1 MSINIK
7 LSELSD
13 ENREKINS
21 ELQIK
26 LENNKFNKFAP
37 PKYIYPYEID
47 SNDNVIVPFS
57 YGCRKLK
64 IKRPNRNKFSEIN
77 VTSAFKPRE
86 EQNELIKESLN
97 TINKK
102 GSVIISAYTGFGKCL
117 GFDTDILMYNGT
129 IKKVQEIKV
138 GDKIMGDDS
147 TERNILS
154 ICRGTEQMYKISYNE
169 NEYFKA
175 NESHILSLYLTI
187 PYEIIKFKNIFKVKF
202 YKDFSYKLT
211 YFKSLEEAKCFCLTL
226 KIPEIIDISIKNY
239 LNLENDL
246 KNNLKSFKN
255 KIEFTYKYI
264 KHDPYSFSLWFFG
277 NELFSNKTIKERVN
291 NKFKNFDKNSIPYNY
306 KCNNKKN
313 RLELLAGILDIIGI
327 VCENK
332 YYKLEIKSLVICKD
346 IVFVSQSLGLST
358 NYIKI
363 KDNYIIYIK
372 GDNLDK
378 IPVRLLRKKIIS
390 NKKIKENFI
399 TYDFKIEKIKETK
412 YYGFTIDGNNRFV
425 LGDFTITHNTFCS
438 IYLSRIIGFKTLIIV
453 NKIVLMKQWEE
464 SIMKFCNGAIV
475 QRLTTKSKYNQNADY
490 YIMNAI
496 NVSKKDKNFFSDI
509 GLVIVDEA
517 HLIMAETLSKSLGF
531 VYPRYLIAL
540 TATPYR
546 PDGLDILLTLYFGEK
561 KIIRKLHRAH
571 IVYKIETGFKPLV
584 KLANNGRV
592 NWGALLDSQAN
603 DEDRNNFIVKLVK
616 KYKDRTFLILT
627 KRISQGNFL
636 LERFIEENESVTSLL
651 GSQQDFDNE
660 ARILIGTCQKCGVGF
675 DHPKLDTLLLA
686 CDLEEYFIQYL
697 GRVFRRK
704 DVKPIIFDLV
714 DNNGILKKHF
724 TSRRIVYRE
733 HGGIIKNLDKNNIN

>member
-13 ENREKINS
+13 KNREKINS

-64 IKRPNRNKFSEIN
+64 IKRPKRNNFSEIN
-77 VTSAFKPRE
+77 VESSFKPRE
-86 EQNELIKESLN
+86 EQNELIKESLH

-117 GFDTDILMYNGT
+117 GLDTDILMYDGT
-129 IKKVQEIKV
+129 VKKVQNIKV

-154 ICRGTEQMYKISYNE
+154 VCRGQEQMYKISYNE

-187 PYEIIKFKNIFKVKF
+187 PYQIIKYKNIFKVKF
-202 YKDFSYKLT
+202 YREFKYNFT
-211 YFKSLEEAKCFCLTL
+211 YFKTIEEAKCFCLTL
-226 KIPEIIDISIKNY
+226 KINEIIDISIKNY
-239 LNLENDL
+239 INLETEL
-246 KNNLKSFKN
+246 KTNLKSFKRIIN
-255 KIEFTYKYI
+255 FPYKEI
-264 KHDPYSFSLWFFG
+264 THEPYSFSLWFFG
-277 NELFSNKTIKERVN
+277 KNLFSDKKINDRINK
-291 NKFKNFDKNSIPYNY
+291 KFKNYNKNSIPYKY
-306 KCNNKKN
+306 KCNNEKN
-313 RLELLAGILDIIGI
+313 RLELLAGIVDVIGI
-327 VCENK
+327 KVDDK
-332 YYKLEIKSLVICKD
+332 SYKLEIKSLDICKD
-346 IVFVSQSLGLST
+346 IVFVSQSLGFST
-358 NYIKI
+358 NYK
-363 KDNYIIYIK
+363 KNKNNFIIFIK
-372 GDNLDK
+372 GYKLHT
-378 IPVRLLRKKIIS
+378 IPLRLERKKIKNNNFNFNIGILYDFEIS
-390 NKKIKENFI
+390 KIKEKN
-399 TYDFKIEKIKETK
+399 
-412 YYGFTIDGNNRFV
+412 YYGFTIHGNNRFV

-464 SIMKFCNGAIV
+464 SINKFCDNAIV
-475 QRLTTKSKYNQNADY
+475 QRLTTKSKYNENSDY

-496 NVSKKDKNFFSDI
+496 NIPKKNKDFFSDI

-517 HLIMAETLSKSLGF
+517 HLIMAESLSKSLGRIF
-531 VYPRYLIAL
+531 PRYLIAL

-546 PDGLDILLTLYFGEK
+546 PDGLDILLSLFFGGK
-561 KIIRKLHRAH
+561 KIIRKLHREH
-571 IVYKIETGFKPLV
+571 TVYKIETGFKPLV

-603 DEDRNNFIVKLVK
+603 DIDRNNFIVKLVK

-627 KRISQGNFL
+627 KRIAQGNFL

-686 CDLEEYFIQYL
+686 CDLQEYFIQYL

-704 DVKPIIFDLV
+704 DVKPVIFDLV

-724 TSRRIVYRE
+724 TTRRIVYRE
-733 HGGIIKNLDKNNIN
+733 HGGIIKKLNMSDI

>member
-13 ENREKINS
+13 KNREKINT

-26 LENNKFNKFAP
+26 LENSKYNKFAP

-64 IKRPNRNKFSEIN
+64 IKRPKRNKFSEID
-77 VTSAFKPRE
+77 VESSFKPRE
-86 EQNELIKESLN
+86 EQDELIKESLQ
-97 TINKK
+97 TLNKK

-117 GFDTDILMYNGT
+117 GLDTEILMFDGN
-129 IKKVQEIKV
+129 IKKVQDIKV

-154 ICRGTEQMYKISYNE
+154 ICTGKEQMYKISYNE

-187 PYEIIKFKNIFKVKF
+187 PYIITKYKNIFKVKY
-202 YKDFSYKLT
+202 YKDLKYIST
-211 YFKSLEEAKCFCLTL
+211 YFRTLQESKCFCLTL
-226 KIPEIIDISIKNY
+226 KIQEIIDISIKDY
-239 LNLENDL
+239 LNLEKDL
-246 KNNLKSFKN
+246 RNNLKSFKT
-255 KIEFTYKYI
+255 KIDFSYKEINY
-264 KHDPYSFSLWFFG
+264 DSYSYSLWFFG
-277 NELFSNKTIKERVN
+277 TNLFSDKKINDRINKKFNGYSKN
-291 NKFKNFDKNSIPYNY
+291 NIHYNY
-306 KCNNKKN
+306 KCNNEKN
-313 RLELLAGILDIIGI
+313 RLELLAGILDIIG
-327 VCENK
+327 VVEDMS
-332 YYKLEIKSLVICKD
+332 YKLKIKSLDICKD
-346 IVFVSQSLGLST
+346 IVFISQSLGFST
-358 NYIKI
+358 NYKKI
-363 KDNYIIYIK
+363 KDNFIISIK
-372 GDNLDK
+372 GNNLHK
-378 IPVRLLRKKIIS
+378 INVRLDRKKIVS
-390 NKKIKENFI
+390 TDNYNFKFNL
-399 TYDFKIEKIKETK
+399 YDFKIEKIKETN
-412 YYGFTIDGNNRFV
+412 YYGFTIDGNSRF
-425 LGDFTITHNTFCS
+425 LLSDFTVTHNTFCA

-464 SIMKFCNGAIV
+464 SILKFCDNAIV
-475 QRLTTKSKYNQNADY
+475 QRLTTKSKYNENSDY

-496 NVSKKDKNFFSDI
+496 NVPKKDKDFFSDI

-517 HLIMAETLSKSLGF
+517 HLIMAESLSKSLGRIF
-531 VYPRYLIAL
+531 PRYLIAL

-546 PDGLDILLTLYFGEK
+546 PDGLDILLSLFFGEK
-561 KIIRKLHRAH
+561 KIIRKLHREH
-571 IVYKIETGFKPLV
+571 TVYKIETGFKPLV

-603 DEDRNNFIVKLVK
+603 DVDRNNFIVKLVK

-627 KRISQGNFL
+627 KRITQGNFL

-651 GSQQDFDNE
+651 GSQQDFNND

-686 CDLEEYFIQYL
+686 CDLQEYFIQYL

-704 DVKPIIFDLV
+704 DVKPIIFDIV

-724 TSRRIVYRE
+724 TSRRIVYKE
-733 HGGIIKNLDKNNIN
+733 HGGIIKKLDKNDI